1 MKTVSFF
8 LLELVLLRMKQVDES
23 ECGEDET
30 TFIYSALLGLSECK
44 LGKSNT
50 FNYASSK

>member
-1 MKTVSFF
+1 MKTVSFY
-8 LLELVLLRMKQVDES
+8 LWELVLLRMKQV
-23 ECGEDET
+23 GT
-30 TFIYSALLGLSECK
+30 LIYSALLGLSECK